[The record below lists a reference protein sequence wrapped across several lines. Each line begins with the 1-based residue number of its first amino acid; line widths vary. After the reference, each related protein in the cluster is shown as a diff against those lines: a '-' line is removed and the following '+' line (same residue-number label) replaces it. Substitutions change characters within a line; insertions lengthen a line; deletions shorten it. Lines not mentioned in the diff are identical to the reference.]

1 MKIRRTIMD
10 KALFIPSAIIA
21 GILIIFYAILI
32 FRKGLEFDQQ
42 AITNIILQSF
52 QLVCGCVLIAST
64 FIDDLATL
72 VSDLNLYI
80 LIAGAVLL
88 VNAIK
93 TVYKDMPFTIGRQ
106 RERSG
111 SEVSN
116 QP

>member
-1 MKIRRTIMD
+1 MD
-10 KALFIPSAIIA
+10 KTLFIPSAIIA
-21 GILIIFYAILI
+21 GILILIYAILI
-32 FRKGLEFDQQ
+32 FKKGLEFDQQ

-93 TVYKDMPFTIGRQ
+93 TVYKDMPFTVGRQ
-106 RERSG
+106 R
-111 SEVSN
+111 SN
-116 QP
+116 TRAEPENQV

>member
-1 MKIRRTIMD
+1 MD

-21 GILIIFYAILI
+21 GILIILYAILI

-42 AITNIILQSF
+42 AVTNIILQSF

-64 FIDDLATL
+64 FIDDLADL

-93 TVYKDMPFTIGRQ
+93 TVYKDMPFTIDRQ
-106 RERSG
+106 RPTNRAETK
-111 SEVSN
+111 N
-116 QP
+116 QA

>member
-1 MKIRRTIMD
+1 MD

-21 GILIIFYAILI
+21 GILILIYAVLI
-32 FRKGLEFDQQ
+32 YRKGLEFDQQ

-64 FIDDLATL
+64 FIEDLASL

-88 VNAIK
+88 VNAVK
-93 TVYKDMPFTIGRQ
+93 TVYKDLPFTVGRRRSVQ
-106 RERSG
+106 RTQTE
-111 SEVSN
+111 N
-116 QP
+116 